1 MKKLFYLFPIL
12 VLFACNKEK
21 RFSKRLMKKE
31 KWEVQ
36 SITLNGTE
44 SQFTGFWT
52 ISQGVDIY
60 DSVPSAIWNWNN
72 QDAVANWQ
80 FQDKGKSFVLQYQ
93 QQCAECEGV
102 DLDSLDIFTF
112 NISGKYEVEKH
123 GLNKM
128 IFRSSAT
135 NAYSGQAVE
144 ISLKRTIDG

>member
-1 MKKLFYLFPIL
+1 MKKLIYLFSIL

-31 KWEVQ
+31 KWEVVDVT
-36 SITLNGTE
+36 IDGTKSE
-44 SQFTGFWT
+44 FFGIWSV
-52 ISQGVDIY
+52 SPNVDIY

-93 QQCAECEGV
+93 QQCVECDGV
-102 DLDSLDIFTF
+102 DLDSLDYFTY

-123 GLNKM
+123 GFNKM
-128 IFRSSAT
+128 IFKSSST
-135 NAYSGQAVE
+135 YLYTGKEVV
-144 ISLKRTIDG
+144 ITFKRIK